1 MKFVDEATIQVKAG
15 KGGNGCVS
23 FRREKF
29 VAKGGPDGGNGGDGG
44 NVYARASNRLY
55 SLYDFRLK
63 RMYEAQNGQGGM
75 GSQCD
80 GHKGED
86 LIIELPSGTQLYER
100 TGEGE
105 QLFADI
111 SDPEKLVL
119 LAAGG
124 RGGKGNEHFKSSTMR
139 APRFAQKGEP
149 GEERSFRLE
158 LKILAD
164 AGLLGLPYAGK
175 STFLSRV
182 SAARPKIADY
192 PFTTL
197 TPNLGVLIDEY
208 DPDQRMVIADIP
220 GLIEG
225 AHEGVGLGHDFL
237 RHVERTKVLLHIV
250 DVAGVDGRDP
260 IEDFDKINNELA
272 EYSERLARRK
282 QLVVANKMDL
292 PDAQENFE
300 RLKEY
305 VEAKGYEICK
315 ASAATGEGLREL
327 MFKAYDLLLQYEPE
341 EDEEDLARFDEIDP
355 DSYEIVEGND
365 TDWEVRGKNIERL
378 VAMTNFDN
386 DEALYRFQLIWK
398 RLGIDEALKEKGV
411 QEGESVRIRDM
422 VFEYKDNN

>member
-1 MKFVDEATIQVKAG
+1 MQFIDRISIRVIAG
-15 KGGNGCVS
+15 NGGNGKS
-23 FRREKF
+23 AFRREKF
-29 VAKGGPDGGNGGDGG
+29 VAKGGPSGGDGG
-44 NVYARASNRLY
+44 RGADVIFVVDNNMNTL
-55 SLYDFRLK
+55 LDFRFHRK
-63 RMYEAQNGQGGM
+63 FVGKNGENGDIKNQYGHNAPPCIVKVPQGTLVK
-75 GSQCD
+75 D
-80 GHKGED
+80 AD
-86 LIIELPSGTQLYER
+86 
-100 TGEGE
+100 TGEI
-105 QLFADI
+105 LADLTELGQEAVI
-111 SDPEKLVL
+111 AK
-119 LAAGG
+119 GG
-124 RGGKGNEHFKSSTMR
+124 RGGRGNAKFANSANR
-139 APRFAQKGEP
+139 APTFAEFGEP
-149 GEERSFRLE
+149 GEVKNLLLE
-158 LKILAD
+158 LKLLAD
-164 AGLLGLPYAGK
+164 VGLVGYPSVGK
-175 STFLSRV
+175 SSIIAQV
-182 SAARPKIADY
+182 SAARPEIAAY
-192 PFTTL
+192 HFTTL
-197 TPNLGVLIDEY
+197 TPVLGVVRLDEE
-208 DPDQRMVIADIP
+208 RSFVLADIP